1 MRRNPKSFIQFAR
14 DRRIWVTNPPQTTGI
29 PFCMLIRLMIF
40 LTCILC
46 GTASAQGNGPHKAL
60 ADPASAKAWTAV
72 GRLDI
77 DNRGF
82 CTGAL
87 IADQLVL
94 TAAHCLYNKG
104 RPGLVDAQDIVFKA
118 GLRNG
123 RAAATRRAARFII
136 HPDYINNST
145 EKVKN
150 VPFDIA
156 VVELERPIRT
166 ADIVPFEVNR
176 KPGLDDSVM
185 VVSYARGRSGF
196 PSLEDGCKM
205 FDIHQ
210 GALVY
215 TCDVDF
221 GASGSPVFVLTSA
234 GPKIASVMTSKSLL
248 RDKKVAL
255 GAPLGSALDRLLNR
269 LAQSNPQSKFVAA
282 GRKPIGAQLDRR
294 NRKSSRL
301 PQITR

>member
-1 MRRNPKSFIQFAR
+1 M
-14 DRRIWVTNPPQTTGI
+14 
-29 PFCMLIRLMIF
+29 MIRLVVL
-40 LTCILC
+40 LTILLS
-46 GTASAQGNGPHKAL
+46 GLASAQTKGPHKAL

-87 IADQLVL
+87 IADHLVL

-104 RPGLVDAQDIVFKA
+104 KPGVVDAKDIVFKA

-123 RAAATRRAARFII
+123 RAAATRTGARFII
-136 HPDYINNST
+136 HPDYVHNSPDH
-145 EKVKN
+145 VKN

-156 VVELERPIRT
+156 VVELEQPIRT
-166 ADIVPFEVNR
+166 ADIVPFDVDR

-185 VVSYARGRSGF
+185 VVSYARGRSAF

-205 FDIHQ
+205 FDTHKN
-210 GALVY
+210 ALVY

-234 GPKIASVMTSKSLL
+234 GPKIASVMTSKSKLD
-248 RDKKVAL
+248 DKKVAL
-255 GAPLGSALDRLLNR
+255 GAPLGSALDRLLNK
-269 LAQSNPQSKFVAA
+269 LAQSNPQSKFVSA
-282 GRKPIGAQLDRR
+282 GASSIGEQLDRR
-294 NRKSSRL
+294 RGRSGRL